1 MVGINPDFKID
12 YEKGGFSFYKQLIN
26 EMDTR
31 DIAIEKA
38 IKLGNNLNSTV
49 LLNNQEEQLK
59 ENVIKN
65 YLQ

>member
-49 LLNNQEEQLK
+49 LLNN
-59 ENVIKN
+59 
-65 YLQ
+65 